1 MNYLLEYWDL
11 IQKKEIVV
19 GYWIRKQ
26 IRKLVEDLDDPRY
39 VYDTTEAHKRIR
51 FQETCCLQS
60 KAPFYRK
67 PLKLL
72 PWQKAWWE
80 AIYSFKM
87 ADTGLRRFNEG
98 LLEVARKNG
107 KDMDENTRIPT
118 PEGDRLL
125 RDIKVGDYVFGADGK
140 PAKVLGTRTFNDQ
153 VCYEVTFEDGEKIT
167 CGEHHLWRVK
177 DKNSERRFKHGTI
190 DSLFYEIETRD
201 LVHNYV
207 HPRSD
212 GKGKE
217 YFYRVPTAD
226 AVEYPER
233 DVLIKPYTLGA
244 WLGDGA
250 KNTSLIACGISD
262 LRETMNHLEEDGY
275 MVKSRKHKGKYVIN
289 VKYSEKHTILP
300 LLHKLGIYEKH
311 IPEEYFYS
319 SIHQRMELLKGLM
332 DTDGTASKAGE
343 CEWVQKSE
351 TLTKDFSRLLS
362 SLGIKHS
369 VIPKNAF
376 CSGKDCGT
384 VYRVT
389 FYVDKEH
396 SCFKLLRKHN
406 RLKDKLNCR
415 MASKSIVNIKRV
427 PTVNTKCLSVEGGL
441 FLCGD
446 RNTVTHNST
455 MFAGDGNTDLF
466 VGEGGSDLCCA
477 SNDDKQAKLIWLEIA
492 GMRSRLDPKK
502 AITGQN
508 LSEIKNKVKDITI
521 FRISSKTQNKDGRNI
536 SKTYLDE
543 SHDIAEENGQ
553 SEIAEACERSM
564 STKDEPLFLGCSTQG
579 FNRDCYLD
587 KKIQYAKQVINGEID
602 DIHFI
607 AFLYEQDSEQ
617 EVWQDESSW
626 EKSNPSIRYGVKKVA
641 KLRRDMLRAKVD
653 KATRIHMLTKD
664 FNIPQ
669 SNAQAWLQLE
679 DYDYA
684 TPVYDLEDFRNA
696 FVLGAVDLSA
706 TTDLSNAKL
715 LLMKAGDRTKY
726 IYSHYWI
733 PESKLEA
740 SDDKE
745 AGAEYT
751 SWARQGLLTIHDGN
765 EIDITQIAD
774 GFGKLAKAY
783 GLRIY
788 KIGYDERFAKT
799 FVSRCDEYGFDT
811 ERIEQGKALSNAMK
825 LVEAD
830 FHSKLINY
838 GSNEMDKWCLRN
850 CCCKVDEYM
859 NIQPVKI
866 AGQPSK
872 RIDGA
877 VTLLMVYE
885 TFRRYR
891 SEFMS
896 QMK

>member
-1 MNYLLEYWDL
+1 MNDHNYLLEYWEL

-26 IRKLVEDLDDPRY
+26 IRNLVNDLGDPRY

-60 KAPFYRK
+60 KAPYYKK

-72 PWQKAWWE
+72 PWQKAFWE
-80 AIYSFKM
+80 AVYSFKM

-107 KDMDENTRIPT
+107 K
-118 PEGDRLL
+118 
-125 RDIKVGDYVFGADGK
+125 
-140 PAKVLGTRTFNDQ
+140 
-153 VCYEVTFEDGEKIT
+153 
-167 CGEHHLWRVK
+167 
-177 DKNSERRFKHGTI
+177 
-190 DSLFYEIETRD
+190 
-201 LVHNYV
+201 
-207 HPRSD
+207 
-212 GKGKE
+212 
-217 YFYRVPTAD
+217 
-226 AVEYPER
+226 
-233 DVLIKPYTLGA
+233 
-244 WLGDGA
+244 
-250 KNTSLIACGISD
+250 
-262 LRETMNHLEEDGY
+262 
-275 MVKSRKHKGKYVIN
+275 
-289 VKYSEKHTILP
+289 
-300 LLHKLGIYEKH
+300 
-311 IPEEYFYS
+311 
-319 SIHQRMELLKGLM
+319 
-332 DTDGTASKAGE
+332 
-343 CEWVQKSE
+343 
-351 TLTKDFSRLLS
+351 
-362 SLGIKHS
+362 
-369 VIPKNAF
+369 
-376 CSGKDCGT
+376 
-384 VYRVT
+384 
-389 FYVDKEH
+389 
-396 SCFKLLRKHN
+396 
-406 RLKDKLNCR
+406 
-415 MASKSIVNIKRV
+415 
-427 PTVNTKCLSVEGGL
+427 
-441 FLCGD
+441 
-446 RNTVTHNST
+446 ST

-466 VGEGGSDLCCA
+466 VGEGGSDICCA
-477 SNDDKQAKLIWLEIA
+477 SNDDKQCRLIWLEIA

-502 AITGQN
+502 AITMQN
-508 LSEIKNKVKDITI
+508 LSEIRNKVRDITI

-564 STKDEPLFLGCSTQG
+564 STKDDPLFLGCSTQG

-587 KKIQYAKQVINGEID
+587 KKIQYAKGVISGEID

-617 EVWQDESSW
+617 EVWQDEASW

-679 DYDYA
+679 DYDYP
-684 TPVYDLEDFRNA
+684 TPVYDLEDFRGA

-706 TTDLSNAKL
+706 TTDLSCAKI
-715 LLMKAGDRTKY
+715 LLMRPEDKRKY
-726 IYSHYWI
+726 VYTHYWI
-733 PESKLEA
+733 PECKLES

-745 AGAEYT
+745 AGAEYAN
-751 SWARQGLLTIHDGN
+751 WARQGLLTMHDGN

-774 GFGKLAKAY
+774 WFAQQVKAY

-788 KIGYDERFAKT
+788 KIGYDERYAKT
-799 FVSRCDEYGFDT
+799 FVSRCEEYGFET

-838 GSNEMDKWCLRN
+838 GENDMDKWCLKN

-866 AGQPSK
+866 AGQASK

-877 VTLLMVYE
+877 VTLIMLYE

-896 QMK
+896 QIK